1 MGIIKKIFSIFIK
14 DTTENDINKLIKNK
28 HIILE
33 VPFGDLNMYIDLLAR
48 LIDDIDI
55 NNITRINYP
64 VGKLQNIRVSSIYTV
79 DGYLNYTS
87 AISTIKRLQVLHL
100 ALGKKIKTPITPK
113 IDNIYSNHYMVLDRI
128 MTRLQHII

>member
-87 AISTIKRLQVLHL
+87 AISTIKRLKVLHI
-100 ALGKKIKTPITPK
+100 ALGKKIKTSITPK
-113 IDNIYSNHYMVLDRI
+113 IDNIYSNHYRVLDRI